1 MPSPPSSSSSRP
13 RPQSRSIADRGP
25 GRPARAQDWVPAR
38 AHCRGRPSGPD
49 DRCRTELEASE
60 CRRIEFGALL
70 HDVGKLS
77 IPDRVL
83 NEPGPLNEIE
93 WAAMRRHTAVG
104 VSLLM
109 RLLDLPDVLEVVRS
123 HHERW
128 DGQGYPDGLVGEA
141 DPACGQDRRRRGC
154 LPRDD
159 RAAAISRATECVVGA
174 GRDRL
179 AIGPSIRSGLR
190 RGTAGGRLR
199 RR

>member
-60 CRRIEFGALL
+60 CRRIELGALL

-83 NEPGPLNEIE
+83 NKPGPLNEIE
-93 WAAMRRHTAVG
+93 WAMRRHTAAG
-104 VSLLM
+104 VSLLT
-109 RLLDLPDVLEVVRS
+109 RLLDLPHVFEVVRS

-128 DGQGYPDGLVGEA
+128 DGQGYPDGLAGEQIPLAARIVAVA
-141 DPACGQDRRRRGC
+141 DGFHATTESWPLAEASGRHSGAHRNR
-154 LPRDD
+154 LPV
-159 RAAAISRATECVVGA
+159 RA
-174 GRDRL
+174 
-179 AIGPSIRSGLR
+179 SIRSAVC
-190 RGTAGGRLR
+190 RGSVGGRLR